1 MNHQHT
7 FNMFLE
13 SSVTLI
19 LKISLLKSS
28 LINGADLTAPI
39 LFILK
44 LNLTQKSLNVSEG
57 QLQCNDVFS
66 TKKEN
71 KKIV

>member
-57 QLQCNDVFS
+57 HLQCNDVFS